1 MEFYSSEF
9 DLNELNR
16 NLHLSRDISA
26 TPHFLSKSYCS
37 IKITKDQTVKK
48 NTKFIVGSI
57 SLTKEP
63 RKLTIERCLEIFKIH
78 APLEIPIAVSGS
90 CLWTADKIFGVNW
103 SRIRVRRKHV
113 LKWLNMP
120 ATSACLTS
128 TLYPKTRNEFLWF
141 LFFTW
146 PLLRATFVRLADIQF
161 IASYENRFTLINNQ
175 NDVRA
180 TRFERNPVY

>member
-1 MEFYSSEF
+1 MELYSNEF

-16 NLHLSRDISA
+16 NLSRDILQ
-26 TPHFLSKSYCS
+26 FLIFFPKAIVQSKSR
-37 IKITKDQTVKK
+37 KTKTVKK

-57 SLTKEP
+57 SLIKEP

-128 TLYPKTRNEFLWF
+128 TLYPKTSNEFLWF

-175 NDVRA
+175 NDARA